1 MNQPSRLGLCVV
13 GPGGIASLHLE
24 ALSALGA
31 TDNAWVVGSNAA
43 RAEAFAST
51 WTFAH
56 ATTDLGEALSDPA
69 VELVLIASPS
79 ALHAQQSRDALAAGK
94 HVIVEIP
101 VALSGAEAE
110 QLAALAH
117 SAGRRLLVCHTMRSF
132 PALASVRERSLA
144 GDLFVAQIA
153 GTFAVPRRHNEN
165 WTGGTRRWVDNL
177 LWHHGCHLLDA
188 SLWML
193 GDPDVVDVCAHAGR
207 EHPEFGMT
215 IDLSVSFSTSAR
227 QLVTH
232 VLSYNTKHDVDEI
245 QLITD
250 DELLLLRSGAL
261 TTLGGEELVS
271 AGGGWSDLGPQNEE
285 MLAAIAGGLPSRYD
299 IDAVLP
305 SMRLL
310 DRMQKAAGSR

>member
-1 MNQPSRLGLCVV
+1 MAGLGLCVV
-13 GPGGIASLHLE
+13 GPGGIAGLHLT

-31 TDNAWVVGSNAA
+31 TSNAWVVGTTTAK
-43 RAEAFAST
+43 AERFAST

-79 ALHAQQSRDALAAGK
+79 ALHAQQAREALGAGK

-101 VALSGAEAE
+101 AALSGAEAE
-110 QLAALAH
+110 QLAALAR
-117 SAGRRLLVCHTMRSF
+117 SADRRLLVCHTMRSF
-132 PALASVRERSLA
+132 PAIASVRERTLA
-144 GDLFVAQIA
+144 GDLFVAQIV

-165 WTGGTRRWVDNL
+165 WTGGTRGWVDNL

-193 GDPDVVDVCAHAGR
+193 GDPDVADVSAHAGR

-215 IDLSVSFSTSAR
+215 IDLSVSFSTSER

-232 VLSYNTKHDVDEI
+232 ALSYNTKHDVDEL

-250 DELLLLRSGAL
+250 DDFLLLRSGVLSTAA
-261 TTLGGEELVS
+261 GEELVG
-271 AGGGWSDLGPQNEE
+271 GGGWSDLGPQDEE
-285 MLAAIAGGLPSRYD
+285 MITAIVDGLPSRYD

-310 DRMQKAAGSR
+310 DRVQKAAGSA